1 MSTEIHSTVAEDTG
15 RLFDGPP
22 KIGVGVYD
30 GLSALVAA
38 KWKFDF
44 LWVSS
49 FSCSAAAGLPD
60 VGIIGVEEIL
70 ATVRTVRRLT
80 ALPVVVDLD
89 AGYGD
94 PVKVFH
100 VVDAMVR
107 AGAAALCIEDNPT
120 SKRCSLYPGDRPAL
134 ATAKEH
140 VARLRA

>member
-1 MSTEIHSTVAEDTG
+1 MSINTNGGTG
-15 RLFDGPP
+15 LFDGQP

-80 ALPVVVDLD
+80 ALQIGR
-89 AGYGD
+89 A
-94 PVKVFH
+94 H
-100 VVDAMVR
+100 V
-107 AGAAALCIEDNPT
+107 
-120 SKRCSLYPGDRPAL
+120 
-134 ATAKEH
+134 
-140 VARLRA
+140 

>member
-1 MSTEIHSTVAEDTG
+1 MSINPNGGTG
-15 RLFDGPP
+15 LFDGQP

-70 ATVRTVRRLT
+70 ATAARAPT
-80 ALPVVVDLD
+80 AASSV
-89 AGYGD
+89 
-94 PVKVFH
+94 
-100 VVDAMVR
+100 
-107 AGAAALCIEDNPT
+107 
-120 SKRCSLYPGDRPAL
+120 
-134 ATAKEH
+134 
-140 VARLRA
+140 